1 MVTIE
6 SGNIQCKFEGV
17 TQENLSKRQFTN
29 AETLA
34 GIIKQ
39 SFVDVYENI
48 DVEIKCMTSDEY
60 ANLKRIFR
68 GVSSI
73 YVTDEDNIKR
83 RVVFSNETISL
94 SKQYVKELDDN
105 IYTGNINFKEN

>member
-1 MVTIE
+1 MIIIE
-6 SGNIQCKFEGV
+6 AGNIKCKFNGV
-17 TQENLSKRQFTN
+17 TQENLSKRQFIN

-48 DVEIKCMTSDEY
+48 DIEVKFMTAEEY
-60 ANLKRIFR
+60 VNLKSIFK
-68 GVSSI
+68 GTSSI
-73 YVTDEDNIKR
+73 YITDEDNIKR
-83 RVVFSNETISL
+83 RVVFSNETLSL
-94 SKQYVKELDDN
+94 QKQYVKELDKN